1 MLLCQLKLIYG
12 ALEHVILSSINHLS
26 IYLAPPL
33 LPLLLIILGH
43 GSATSSAAL
52 YCWWLGRLC
61 PDFDQ
66 VQAELGATEMLLLQF
81 LGWVELRRVIVVGGA
96 P

>member
-1 MLLCQLKLIYG
+1 MPLSQLKLVCG
-12 ALEHVILSSINHLS
+12 ALEHVILSFVNHLS
-26 IYLAPPL
+26 IHLAPPL

-43 GSATSSAAL
+43 SSATSSAAL
-52 YCWWLGRLC
+52 YCGWLRRLC

-66 VQAELGATEMLLLQF
+66 VQAELGATELLLLQF